1 MKKNVKTTA
10 KKSTAK
16 IISSTAKHVQHL
28 LDQAAKKHP
37 NAEHATKKIST
48 KHHHHATVDKAD
60 DTGAT
65 HSKHITKS
73 TASNTK
79 KSNRSTTMKNVKNVK
94 IADSKKKVVDS
105 KKKVVDSKKSG
116 KANKSP
122 SAIKLLT
129 RLCEVSKKT
138 AKIAKSVN
146 SGMDSRKTAKTAKT
160 AKTVVHNNKQISTKL
175 PERITAR
182 INVLNER
189 LAKFNA
195 QTQNKISVAMQELAT
210 WTAKVATGKDSAK
223 KVVTGKKVAAKDST
237 KKVTGK
243 KVTGKKV
250 ATGKKVVKLNGK

>member
-79 KSNRSTTMKNVKNVK
+79 KSNRSTTMKNVKT
-94 IADSKKKVVDS
+94 ADS

-116 KANKSP
+116 KTSKSNKSE
-122 SAIKLLT
+122 SAATKLL
-129 RLCEVSKKT
+129 R
-138 AKIAKSVN
+138 IAN
-146 SGMDSRKTAKTAKT
+146 SGLDSRKTAKT

-195 QTQNKISVAMQELAT
+195 QTQNKISAAMKELAT

-243 KVTGKKV
+243 KV